1 MSVCAAFMPC
11 SDTCGSARQAK
22 VIQAIALAVADIST
36 TLRTPGVTETGST
49 NTFGDKQLEAD
60 VQTDRI
66 VFECLRASG
75 AVETASSEE
84 SSDMH
89 PMGGSGFS
97 VRAKRAKV
105 V

>member
-1 MSVCAAFMPC
+1 MPN
-11 SDTCGSARQAK
+11 TCGSARQAK
-22 VIQAIALAVADIST
+22 VIVAIASAVTEIST

-66 VFECLRASG
+66 VFERLQASD

-89 PMGGSGFS
+89 AMGGNGFS
-97 VRAKRAKV
+97 VRGKQAEV
-105 V
+105 VST